1 MTYLTLYHKSKK
13 HKFELIISKMIIR
26 LKNILKCS
34 FLIVILHGCSP
45 KINSYTG
52 ESNFKSG
59 TGHPDYSKLEYW
71 AAHPNKWDPSDTVP
85 LPLKRTELEK
95 KSDVFFVHPTTYTDM
110 KDAGISN
117 AKIDDSIINY
127 KTDYSS
133 IIYQAS
139 AFNESA
145 RVFAPRYRQAH
156 INMYKEP
163 DSLIRAAAFE
173 IAYQDVKEAFTYY
186 LKNENN
192 GSPIVIA
199 SHSQGTTHTK
209 RLLKELFDGKE
220 LSKQLVCAYIV
231 GMVVKKDEYKQIQVC
246 ADSSETGC
254 FVSWRTFRKDYTD
267 DWANRVDTTVAVVNP
282 VSWRIENDMIEKAEH
297 KGAVL
302 YNLKKVYR
310 NTQTTQ
316 KEGSALW
323 ISHPKFPGSFLY
335 LKKNYHAGDIN
346 LFYVDIRNDVSRRIN
361 LFLSKTDENH

>member
-1 MTYLTLYHKSKK
+1 
-13 HKFELIISKMIIR
+13 MICM
-26 LKNILKCS
+26 LKNILNS
-34 FLIVILHGCSP
+34 ILVILILHGCSP
-45 KINSYTG
+45 KMNFYSG
-52 ESNFKSG
+52 EANFKSG
-59 TGHPDYSKLEYW
+59 TGKPDYSKLEYW
-71 AAHPNKWDPSDTVP
+71 AAHPDKWDPSDTVP
-85 LPLKRTELEK
+85 LPLKRSSETK
-95 KSDVFFVHPTTYTDM
+95 IADVFFVHPTTYTDM
-110 KDAGISN
+110 KDAGVTN
-117 AKIDDSIINY
+117 ARIDDSIINY

-156 INMYKEP
+156 ISMYKEM
-163 DSLIRAAAFE
+163 DSVKKAAAFE
-173 IAYQDVKEAFTYY
+173 IAYQDVKEAFIYY
-186 LKNENN
+186 LNNENH
-192 GSPIVIA
+192 GRPIIIA

-209 RLLKELFDGKE
+209 RLLKEMIDGKE
-220 LSKQLVCAYIV
+220 LSKQLVCAYLV
-231 GMVVKKDEYKQIQVC
+231 GMVVKKDEYERIQVC

-267 DWANRVDTTVAVVNP
+267 DWANRIDTTVAVVNP
-282 VSWRIENDMIEKAEH
+282 VNWKVGNEMVEKADH

-302 YNLKKVYR
+302 YNLKKVYT

-361 LFLSKTDENH
+361 LFMSKTDGNH